1 MFFTAYTF
9 FLFLQTKNYK
19 LMETIKVLDKTF
31 VPYIDHE
38 VIVSKIKEMAKKMDE
53 DLKGKDPLFLGI
65 LNGSFMFAAELFN
78 HLTVDCNIS
87 FLKLASY
94 EGTNS
99 TGKVKRLIGLNED
112 IKGRTVVIVEDIIDT
127 GVTMDHIVKQLIG
140 YEPGEIK
147 IATLLYKSEIYNNK
161 YPIDYFC
168 FDIPQKFIV
177 GYGLDYNGFGRNIPS
192 IYQVTD

>member
-1 MFFTAYTF
+1 MD
-9 FLFLQTKNYK
+9 K
-19 LMETIKVLDKTF
+19 IKVQDKEF
-31 VPYIDHE
+31 IPYIDHE
-38 VIVSKIKEMAKKMDE
+38 TIVAKIKEMATKMNTELKDE
-53 DLKGKDPLFLGI
+53 NPLFLGI

-78 HLTVDCNIS
+78 HLTIDCNIS

-94 EGTNS
+94 EGINS

-112 IKGRTVVIVEDIIDT
+112 IKDRTVVIIEDIIDT
-127 GVTMDHIVKQLIG
+127 GVTMDHIVKQLLG
-140 YEPGEIK
+140 YEPGKIM

-177 GYGLDYNGFGRNIPS
+177 GYGLDYNGYGRNLPS

>member
-1 MFFTAYTF
+1 
-9 FLFLQTKNYK
+9 
-19 LMETIKVLDKTF
+19 MENIKVLDKEF
-31 VPYIDHE
+31 APYIEHE
-38 VIVSKIKEMAKKMDE
+38 TIVSKITEMAKKMDK
-53 DLKGKDPLFLGI
+53 DLQGKNPLFLGI

-78 HLTVDCNIS
+78 HLTIDCNIS

-112 IKGRTVVIVEDIIDT
+112 IKDRTVVIVEDIIDT
-127 GVTMDHIVKQLIG
+127 GVTMDHIVKQLKG

-147 IATLLYKSEIYNNK
+147 IASLLYKSEIYDNK

-177 GYGLDYNGFGRNIPS
+177 GFGLDYNGFGRNLPH
-192 IYQVTD
+192 IYQVTK

>member
-1 MFFTAYTF
+1 MIKFET
-9 FLFLQTKNYK
+9 LNLEKRG
-19 LMETIKVLDKTF
+19 METIKVLDREF

-38 VIVSKIKEMAKKMDE
+38 TIVSKIKEMAEKMNR
-53 DLKGKDPLFLGI
+53 DLRDKNPLFLGI

-78 HLTVDCNIS
+78 HLTIDCNIS

-99 TGKVKRLIGLNED
+99 TGKVKRLIGVNED
-112 IKGRTVVIVEDIIDT
+112 IKDRTVVIVEDIIDT
-127 GVTMDHIVKQLIG
+127 GITMDHIEKQLIG
-140 YEPGEIK
+140 YEPKEIK
-147 IATLLYKSEIYNNK
+147 IAALLYKSEIYNNK

-177 GYGLDYNGFGRNIPS
+177 GFGLDYNGYGRNLPS
-192 IYQVTD
+192 IYQTK

>member
-1 MFFTAYTF
+1 
-9 FLFLQTKNYK
+9 
-19 LMETIKVLDKTF
+19 METIKVLDREF

-38 VIVSKIKEMAKKMDE
+38 TIVSKIKEMAEKMNR
-53 DLKGKDPLFLGI
+53 DLRDKNPLFLGI

-78 HLTVDCNIS
+78 HLTIDCNIS

-99 TGKVKRLIGLNED
+99 TGKVKRLIGVNED
-112 IKGRTVVIVEDIIDT
+112 IKDRTVVIVEDIIDT
-127 GVTMDHIVKQLIG
+127 GITMDHIEKQLIG
-140 YEPGEIK
+140 YEPKEIK

-177 GYGLDYNGFGRNIPS
+177 GFGLDYDGYGRNLPH
-192 IYQVTD
+192 IYQETK